1 MRTHRSARHCHRD
14 VLERYDSTGFLLYQ
28 KYRYKRKLACYNNK
42 RIAKNAKPLP
52 YFVFKRSLCIFN
64 GESVQHFP
72 KRYTLIEFQENAY
85 LADLEYHRLL
95 PVDELVRD
103 VFERLESETE
113 VIVSDLA
120 DKYTAA
126 EIRNCLQYLHWPQVE
141 SFSKT
146 LEAPARKI
154 FAPRV
159 HSTHG
164 ELRWNTLGASVAHIE
179 LLKALSKYATIH
191 VTQEFED
198 MENMVLMPFNIQE
211 NASVSRMIKENYDGV
226 LLWYLDEVEMMS
238 GLNYLHVPVVLPIYA
253 ARGDNG
259 RILNRMMN
267 WYASLRNFDA
277 FLTLSQPTIDLYS
290 TFIHDTSLFHI
301 VPCGVDT
308 EFFQPEDKGQAKQKV
323 SELLGRPEMTE
334 KPVVGYISRFEVE
347 KGAGVFMDIARLMP
361 EVLFVAAGPI
371 EESHHYDFPENVVHS
386 GRHPREELPVLYNA
400 FDVFCFPSLACSE
413 EFGLVVLEAMA
424 CGTVPVVSSYDG
436 PKYVV
441 KDAGVVV
448 PAMLY
453 DRDMTSLGGGIF
465 AEDFAQAIAELLQ
478 DDAGRQKLAEKA
490 RQRALEL
497 TWDNSAK
504 CLLQVFDELNAKKH
518 LARQRN
524 LPPIGFSFNEGIGKS
539 AKPKATII
547 NTFSGGNVPLTGS
560 LYDTS
565 VEEGIALSLLQN
577 HSMHEIE
584 VILSALL
591 ADDDAVAEHLDRL
604 KGFMRALF

>member
-1 MRTHRSARHCHRD
+1 MMH
-14 VLERYDSTGFLLYQ
+14 
-28 KYRYKRKLACYNNK
+28 RYK
-42 RIAKNAKPLP
+42 
-52 YFVFKRSLCIFN
+52 
-64 GESVQHFP
+64 
-72 KRYTLIEFQENAY
+72 LIEFQENAY

-103 VFERLESETE
+103 VFERLESDTE
-113 VIVSDLA
+113 EIVSELA
-120 DKYTAA
+120 DTYTEA
-126 EIRNCLQYLHWPQVE
+126 EIRNCLHYLHWPQAQ

-146 LEAPARKI
+146 LKAPPFKI
-154 FAPRV
+154 FAPRL
-159 HSTHG
+159 HSTH
-164 ELRWNTLGASVAHIE
+164 EQLRWNTLGASVAHIE
-179 LLKALSKYATIH
+179 MLKALSKYATIH

-198 MENMVLMPFNIQE
+198 MENMVLMPFNIHE
-211 NASVSRMIKENYDGV
+211 KSSAYRMIKENYDGV

-238 GLNYLHVPVVLPIYA
+238 ALNYLHVPVVLPIYA

-259 RILNRMMN
+259 RIINRMMH
-267 WYASLRNFDA
+267 WYASMRNFDA
-277 FLTLSQPTIDLYS
+277 FMTLTQPTIDLYS
-290 TFIHDTSLFHI
+290 TFLRDTSLFHI

-308 EFFQPEDKGQAKQKV
+308 DFFQPEDKIQAKQKV
-323 SELLGRPEMTE
+323 AELLGRPEITE

-347 KGAGVFMDIARLMP
+347 KGAGIFMDVARLMP
-361 EVLFVAAGPI
+361 EVLFVAAGRI
-371 EESHHYDFPENVVHS
+371 EESHRYDFPENFVHS
-386 GRHPREELPVLYNA
+386 GRRPREELPVLYNA

-453 DRDMTSLGGGIF
+453 DRDMTSLGGGIL
-465 AEDFAQAIAELLQ
+465 AEDFAQAIVELLQ
-478 DDAGRQKLAEKA
+478 DDVSRHKLAKKA

-497 TWDNSAK
+497 TWDNGAK
-504 CLLQVFDELNAKKH
+504 CLLRVFQELNAKKR
-518 LARQRN
+518 LATQRSGM
-524 LPPIGFSFNEGIGKS
+524 PIGFGLNENVDG
-539 AKPKATII
+539 AVKPKSVII
-547 NTFSGGNVPLTGS
+547 NARRENNTPLTGT

-565 VEEGIALSLLQN
+565 VEEGVALSLLHN

-591 ADDDAVAEHLDRL
+591 ADDDAIKEHLDRL
-604 KGFMRALF
+604 KGFMRALL